1 MYPLPTEG
9 NTLRSMSCVFSV
21 VKYMLN
27 YNKIIQNKHL
37 IKIELMPYV
46 SFHFFFQMPTP
57 PSPLFL
63 ILPVTPIH
71 KNLQLWLL
79 EILELQMPRE

>member
-1 MYPLPTEG
+1 
-9 NTLRSMSCVFSV
+9 
-21 VKYMLN
+21 
-27 YNKIIQNKHL
+27 
-37 IKIELMPYV
+37 MPYV
-46 SFHFFFQMPTP
+46 FFHFFFQMPTP